1 MHTIIGSGGAIGTP
15 LAKELNAFTQN
26 IRLVSRNPK
35 KVNETDQLFPAD
47 VLNATELDKAIEGSH
62 VVYITVGFFY
72 NTKLW
77 RNTWP
82 AFIENAIK
90 SCIKH
95 NAKMVFFD
103 NIYMYD
109 GSNLS
114 NITEETPLNPSSE
127 KGKIRKEVFDKIW
140 SAVQSG
146 KLTALIARSADFY
159 GPSIRQTSMLTET
172 VFIPLSKGKAANWM
186 GATNFKHSF
195 TYTLDAAKATAIL
208 GNTES
213 AYNQIWHLPT
223 STNPP
228 TGKEWIDAVATY
240 MSVKPKTQVVTPFL
254 LKILGWF
261 IPVMREMPEMMYQY
275 NQDYIFNSAKFESHF
290 SFKPTPYLEGIKHII
305 ETDYYKT

>member
-15 LAKELNAFTQN
+15 LAKELLAFTSN

-35 KVNETDQLFPAD
+35 KVNESDSLFPAD
-47 VLNATELDKAIEGSH
+47 VLNATELEKAIEGSE

-82 AFIENAIK
+82 VFIENAIN

-109 GSNLS
+109 GHDLS
-114 NITEETPLNPSSE
+114 NITEETPMNPPSE

-140 SAVQSG
+140 SAVQAG
-146 KLTALIARSADFY
+146 RLTALIARSADFY

-186 GATNFKHSF
+186 ASTNFKHSF
-195 TYTLDAAKATAIL
+195 TYTLDAAKATALL
-208 GNTES
+208 GNTAS

-223 STNPP
+223 TGNPP
-228 TGKEWIDAVATY
+228 TGKEWIEAVAAY
-240 MSVKPKTQVVTPFL
+240 MSVKPKIQVVSPFI
-254 LKILGWF
+254 LKILGLF
-261 IPVMREMPEMMYQY
+261 IPVMREMPEMIYQY
-275 NQDYIFNSAKFESHF
+275 NRDYIFNSQKFEKHF
-290 SFKPTPYLEGIKHII
+290 NFTPTPYLEGIKHII
-305 ETDYYKT
+305 QTDYK